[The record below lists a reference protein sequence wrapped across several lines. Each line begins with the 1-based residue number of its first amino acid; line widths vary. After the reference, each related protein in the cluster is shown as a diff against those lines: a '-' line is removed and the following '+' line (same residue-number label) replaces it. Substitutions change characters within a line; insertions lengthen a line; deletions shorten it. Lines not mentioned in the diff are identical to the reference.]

1 MENLGRTLGKYV
13 ISILLLIGGV
23 LFLVKYLSGDDI
35 ESQPVDM
42 LWASLTLIVVGVL
55 AAPFILS
62 KFSLKMSRVILAVG
76 LVVTIYLAYR
86 VVFSVEEEIEFR
98 AKKERIDKTV
108 VQRLKDLR
116 EAQIAYYENKG
127 KYTADFDELKAFI
140 NEATIPQVYKMG
152 RLDTTLE
159 AAIELGFVI
168 NKSEVDSVAA
178 MLGMS
183 SDQFKKQLETGE
195 NAYQILDTTYISFY
209 EKEFAPDVRR
219 EKKLPQ
225 VSLDSLMFTPSS
237 GLPFKMQTSIADIG
251 GVKQPTILVEDPT
264 PFGRPNVKKTALR
277 FGSLTEGHTDGNWKE

>member
-42 LWASLTLIVVGVL
+42 LWASLTLILVGVL

-62 KFSLKMSRVILAVG
+62 KFSLQMSRVILAVG
-76 LVVTIYLAYR
+76 LLVTIYLAYR

-140 NEATIPQVYKMG
+140 NSKTIPQVYKMG

-168 NKSEVDSVAA
+168 NRSEVDSVAS
-178 MLGMS
+178 MLGLS
-183 SDQFKKQLETGE
+183 ADQFKQQLETGE
-195 NAYQILDTTYISFY
+195 NGYQILDTTYISFY
-209 EKEFAPDVRR
+209 EKEFAPEVRR
-219 EKKLPQ
+219 EKKLPL

-237 GLPFKMQTSIADIG
+237 GLPFKMETSTADIG
-251 GVKQPTILVEDPT
+251 GVQQPTILVEDPT

>member
-23 LFLVKYLSGDDI
+23 LFLIKYLSGDDI
-35 ESQPVDM
+35 ESQPADM
-42 LWASLTLIVVGVL
+42 LWASLTLILVGVL

-62 KFSLKMSRVILAVG
+62 KFSLQMSRVILAVG
-76 LVVTIYLAYR
+76 LLVTIYLAYR

-127 KYTADFDELKAFI
+127 KYTADFEELKAFI
-140 NEATIPQVYKMG
+140 NSATIPQVYKMG

-168 NKSEVDSVAA
+168 NKAEVDSVAS

-183 SDQFKKQLETGE
+183 SDEFKKQLETGE
-195 NAYQILDTTYISFY
+195 NGYQILDTTYISFY
-209 EKEFAPDVRR
+209 EKEFAPEVRR
-219 EKKLPQ
+219 EKKLPL

-237 GLPFKMQTSIADIG
+237 GLPFKMETSTADIG
-251 GVKQPTILVEDPT
+251 GVQQPTILVEDPT

>member
-42 LWASLTLIVVGVL
+42 LWASLTLILVGVL

-62 KFSLKMSRVILAVG
+62 KFSLQMSRVILAVG
-76 LVVTIYLAYR
+76 LLVTIYLAYR

-140 NEATIPQVYKMG
+140 NSKTIPQVYKMG

-168 NKSEVDSVAA
+168 NRSEVDSVAS
-178 MLGMS
+178 MLGLS
-183 SDQFKKQLETGE
+183 ADQFKKQLETGE
-195 NAYQILDTTYISFY
+195 NGYQILDTTYISFY
-209 EKEFAPDVRR
+209 EKEFAPEVRK
-219 EKKLPQ
+219 EKKLPL

-237 GLPFKMQTSIADIG
+237 GLPFKMETSTADIG
-251 GVKQPTILVEDPT
+251 GVQQPTILVEDPT

>member
-42 LWASLTLIVVGVL
+42 LWASLTLILVGVL
-55 AAPFILS
+55 AAPVILS
-62 KFSLKMSRVILAVG
+62 KFSLQMSRVILAVG
-76 LVVTIYLAYR
+76 LLVTIYLAYR

-140 NEATIPQVYKMG
+140 NSKTIPQVYKMG

-168 NKSEVDSVAA
+168 NRSEVDSVAS
-178 MLGMS
+178 MLGLS
-183 SDQFKKQLETGE
+183 ADQFKQQLETGE
-195 NAYQILDTTYISFY
+195 NGYQILDTTYISFY
-209 EKEFAPDVRR
+209 DKEFAPEVRR
-219 EKKLPQ
+219 EKKLPL

-237 GLPFKMQTSIADIG
+237 GLPFKMETSTADIG
-251 GVKQPTILVEDPT
+251 GVQQPTILVEDPT